1 MVTTPETRTERMTKL
16 DHLVWAVPQLEP
28 AVDQLREQW
37 GCTVLPGGRHPRWGT
52 WNALVPLRSRS
63 YLEIIAP
70 HPEPPVS
77 GGRVF
82 DLDALREP
90 RLVTWAVRPRER
102 PGGMTA
108 PSPAEVSGG
117 LGTLV
122 ERVRKAGVE
131 LGEVS
136 RGARRT
142 ADGRRLEWFLSDPFA
157 TRLGGVVPF
166 LIAWGE
172 TPHPSGDGPSEVVLR
187 SLELFHPD
195 PAAVEGALLAL
206 GQKET
211 IPVREASEPRLLA
224 LLDTPRGTVELGAE
238 SRWEGR
244 R

>member
-1 MVTTPETRTERMTKL
+1 MRQRFLWWPLHPV
-16 DHLVWAVPQLEP
+16 
-28 AVDQLREQW
+28 
-37 GCTVLPGGRHPRWGT
+37 GYVLSNSLP
-52 WNALVPLRSRS
+52 
-63 YLEIIAP
+63 IAY
-70 HPEPPVS
+70 
-77 GGRVF
+77 
-82 DLDALREP
+82 
-90 RLVTWAVRPRER
+90 
-102 PGGMTA
+102 
-108 PSPAEVSGG
+108 G
-117 LGTLV
+117 L
-122 ERVRKAGVE
+122 
-131 LGEVS
+131 
-136 RGARRT
+136 
-142 ADGRRLEWFLSDPFA
+142 
-157 TRLGGVVPF
+157 VPF